1 MIEPTKHLDLDL
13 SVLRAGAVMLAALR
27 KARVMPLFEFRSKLV
42 AALGSDG
49 ELMFVPTVNF
59 LYLIG
64 RIEYHARTDSF
75 EYVEVAR
82 GSAPHVARFQS

>member
-1 MIEPTKHLDLDL
+1 MIRPTKHLDLDL
-13 SVLRAGAVMLAALR
+13 SVLRAGAVMLTALR
-27 KARVMPLFEFRSKLV
+27 KSRVMPLFEFRSKLITT
-42 AALGSDG
+42 LGSDG

-75 EYVEVAR
+75 EYVEGIHSSASVAR
-82 GSAPHVARFQS
+82 SEL